1 MYIYTNI
8 IITMN
13 YNNSQYQ
20 QYQQYQPP
28 PQQQTNINYN
38 VSNLSKVQEV
48 DSPEPLDFETII
60 KQVKPTLSKASI
72 KIYTTNLTKL
82 YKYVNDTY
90 DDEIKD
96 LDFIYNTTKINKFL
110 ENKALKTKA
119 NYYNNIMTLYS
130 YIIKIEKKE
139 DPKIHKLYFDMEKQ
153 KQAYNYEIKQNTIKR
168 NHSKEKQEKIL
179 DIKIFLKFL
188 KKLKDDNFQAFVM
201 FYLLYYFPYRNEIA
215 SIKIITLENYKENYN
230 TKEKRQRQPI
240 EDRNIIFQDTKK
252 DIIYIIRNNYKTH
265 KTYGEI
271 TSEISKEK
279 NHKLY
284 KMLNVWIKGRGTN
297 DYLFS
302 RKDGK
307 SDSPFD
313 GSGLSA
319 YLGYHSRKYL
329 DVKLTS
335 ASIFK
340 IVIAN
345 FTGNPADM
353 LEFIEDKGEQRG
365 TNVNSLISHYVYKK
379 NSTLEYSEEDDE

>member
-1 MYIYTNI
+1 
-8 IITMN
+8 MN

-20 QYQQYQPP
+20 QYQ

-38 VSNLSKVQEV
+38 VSNLSKVQEI

-82 YKYVNDTY
+82 YKYVNNTY

-96 LDFIYNTTKINKFL
+96 LDFIYNSTKINKFL

-130 YIIKIEKKE
+130 YVINIEKNE

-188 KKLKDDNFQAFVM
+188 KKLKDDNFQAFIM

-230 TKEKRQRQPI
+230 TKEKRQRQPK

-252 DIIYIIRNNYKTH
+252 DIIYIIRNDYKTH

-307 SDSPFD
+307 SDLPFD
-313 GSGLSA
+313 GAGLSA

-353 LEFIEDKGEQRG
+353 LEFIEEKGEQRG